1 MRAPP
6 HVIYAQAKYMW
17 AQGDRD
23 SSLNF
28 LRQFATSLSSD
39 VKTEPSRAGVS
50 RPKYDEISRLL
61 ARCYFKQGQWEAE
74 LDSEWQSVS
83 RVYGLHPKGLPHT
96 RHSETQPRFC
106 TSTSLRPTSTPHGTK
121 RGIRGLWQTLK
132 SSVSWKLKR
141 RTRPRIFL
149 ETSWLLTSCKL

>member
-6 HVIYAQAKYMW
+6 QVIYAQAKYMW
-17 AQGDRD
+17 TQGDRE

-39 VKTEPSRAGVS
+39 VKTEPSRSGVP

-83 RVYGLHPKGLPHT
+83 TLRSLHLKSSPHSH
-96 RHSETQPRFC
+96 RSEIRLRSY
-106 TSTSLRPTSTPHGTK
+106 TSTSSLPTSTPHGTK
-121 RGIRGLWQTLK
+121 RGTRGLWPTSK
-132 SSVSWKLKR
+132 SSVSWKPKR
-141 RTRPRIFL
+141 RTRLRIFL

>member
-17 AQGDRD
+17 AQGERE

-28 LRQFATSLSSD
+28 LRQFANSLSSD
-39 VKTEPSRAGVS
+39 VKTEPSRVGVP

-83 RVYGLHPKGLPHT
+83 RSWSSPLELISHPL
-96 RHSETQPRFC
+96 
-106 TSTSLRPTSTPHGTK
+106 
-121 RGIRGLWQTLK
+121 
-132 SSVSWKLKR
+132 
-141 RTRPRIFL
+141 
-149 ETSWLLTSCKL
+149 

>member
-17 AQGDRD
+17 AQGERE
-23 SSLNF
+23 SSLIF

-39 VKTEPSRAGVS
+39 VKTEPSRTGVP

-83 RVYGLHPKGLPHT
+83 RLGGPQIKSLPHI
-96 RHSETQPRFC
+96 HCSEAQLISY
-106 TSTSLRPTSTPHGTK
+106 TSTSLPLISTLRGTR
-121 RGIRGLWQTLK
+121 RGTRGLWPTSK
-132 SSVSWKLKR
+132 SSVSWKPKR
-141 RTRPRIFL
+141 KTRRRISP
-149 ETSWLLTSCKL
+149 ETNWLLTSCKL

>member
-39 VKTEPSRAGVS
+39 VKTEPSRSGVP

-83 RVYGLHPKGLPHT
+83 RLCGLHLGDYFMSIVAEYGRGPTPL
-96 RHSETQPRFC
+96 SPRYP
-106 TSTSLRPTSTPHGTK
+106 LRPYVV
-121 RGIRGLWQTLK
+121 Q
-132 SSVSWKLKR
+132 SVAHMGSGQL
-141 RTRPRIFL
+141 
-149 ETSWLLTSCKL
+149 

>member
-17 AQGDRD
+17 AQGEQESSLKE

-39 VKTEPSRAGVS
+39 VKTEPSRTGVP

-83 RVYGLHPKGLPHT
+83 GLRDLH
-96 RHSETQPRFC
+96 
-106 TSTSLRPTSTPHGTK
+106 
-121 RGIRGLWQTLK
+121 
-132 SSVSWKLKR
+132 
-141 RTRPRIFL
+141 L
-149 ETSWLLTSCKL
+149 ED

>member
-1 MRAPP
+1 MALTYSTDYFCRQHSLLYRKEALMRAPP

-17 AQGDRD
+17 AQGERE

-39 VKTEPSRAGVS
+39 VKTEPSRTGVP

-83 RVYGLHPKGLPHT
+83 RLRDSQP
-96 RHSETQPRFC
+96 SE
-106 TSTSLRPTSTPHGTK
+106 
-121 RGIRGLWQTLK
+121 
-132 SSVSWKLKR
+132 
-141 RTRPRIFL
+141 
-149 ETSWLLTSCKL
+149 LTSHPL

>member
-17 AQGDRD
+17 AQGERE

-39 VKTEPSRAGVS
+39 VKTEPSRTGVP

-83 RVYGLHPKGLPHT
+83 GLCVPHFRVSSHIHC
-96 RHSETQPRFC
+96 SEILLRSY
-106 TSTSLRPTSTPHGTK
+106 TSTSSLPTSTLRGTK
-121 RGIRGLWQTLK
+121 RGTHGLWLTSK
-132 SSVSWKLKR
+132 SSVSWKPKR
-141 RTRPRIFL
+141 RTRLRTFL